1 MTGVGRDKN
10 GDAEDGDVVLVVG
23 RRDGRSVGR
32 AKTPNAAGIVG
43 RTRVIFR
50 VLLHVYIDGR
60 WRAEGGTQQA
70 ELLKDKD
77 EVGGWVGARVAV
89 RTAERTCGRCRSCP
103 TSLRLRITYFEH

>member
-77 EVGGWVGARVAV
+77 EVGGWVRGLR
-89 RTAERTCGRCRSCP
+89 CGRQRGLVDVADRVP
-103 TSLRLRITYFEH
+103 RHYVFELRILSTN